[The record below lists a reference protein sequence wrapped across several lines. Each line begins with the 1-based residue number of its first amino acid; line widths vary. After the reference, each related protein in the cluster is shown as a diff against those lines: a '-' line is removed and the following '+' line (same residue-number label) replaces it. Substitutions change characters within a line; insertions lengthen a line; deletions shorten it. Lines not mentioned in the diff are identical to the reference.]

1 MHLAQLN
8 IGRLLHPQDDARV
21 AGFMDNLALVNGLA
35 ERSDGFV
42 WRLKGEG
49 DGATDIA
56 AASHPG
62 FIFNL
67 TVWRDGEALKAFVF
81 KTIHK
86 KFLRQRG
93 DWFEKLATPH
103 FVMWHVPAGQE
114 PALAEALE
122 RLEILTREGPC
133 ERAFGWEGLADAE
146 LRRARQIAQ
155 TFRRD

>member
-1 MHLAQLN
+1 MTHLAQLN
-8 IGRLLHPQDDARV
+8 IGRLLHAQDDPRV

-81 KTIHK
+81 KTVHK
-86 KFLRQRG
+86 KFLGQREN
-93 DWFEKLATPH
+93 WFEKLATPH
-103 FVMWHVPAGQE
+103 FVMWHVPAGHE
-114 PALAEALE
+114 PTLAEALE
-122 RLEILTREGPC
+122 RREILAREGPC
-133 ERAFGWEGLADAE
+133 EQAFGWEGLANAG
-146 LRRARQIAQ
+146 ARSGPSPA
-155 TFRRD
+155 

>member
-1 MHLAQLN
+1 MDTHLAQLN
-8 IGRLLHPQDDARV
+8 IGRLLHPQDDPRV

-56 AASHPG
+56 AATHPG

-81 KTIHK
+81 KTVHK
-86 KFLRQRG
+86 KFLGRREN
-93 DWFEKLATPH
+93 WFEKLATPH
-103 FVMWHVPAGQE
+103 FVMWHVPAGHE
-114 PALAEALE
+114 PTLAEALD
-122 RLEILTREGPC
+122 RLAILTREGPG
-133 ERAFGWEGLADAE
+133 ERAFGWEALANAG
-146 LRRARQIAQ
+146 AQ
-155 TFRRD
+155 NAPPPA